1 MKEVKTI
8 PQESIQKENA
18 AQSLITEETTT
29 SGGKPGS
36 ADRGE
41 IWKMFDRIALR
52 YDLLNRSLSFGQ
64 DVIWRKKVVQHLKD
78 TPNQSIL
85 DLATGTAD
93 LLITVYQKSR
103 QIGSGIGIDLAEKM
117 LEIGKRKIAD
127 RNLASRLKLEKGDAT
142 RIPFSDGS
150 FDAVM
155 IAFGIRNI
163 EDTHRSLLEMNR
175 VLKTG
180 GRAIILEFSLPANRV
195 VRSFYLLYFRRIL
208 PKIGALI
215 SGDKYAYSYLNKT
228 VESFPY
234 GRDFEGLMSNAGFVN
249 VSSTPL
255 TFGIA
260 TIYQGDRE

>member
-18 AQSLITEETTT
+18 AQSLVTEETTT

-103 QIGSGIGIDLAEKM
+103 QIGSGIGIDLAEKIYRQAGELKKAKNM
-117 LEIGKRKIAD
+117 QDRLMKIAADDD
-127 RNLASRLKLEKGDAT
+127 RS
-142 RIPFSDGS
+142 
-150 FDAVM
+150 
-155 IAFGIRNI
+155 IRA
-163 EDTHRSLLEMNR
+163 M
-175 VLKTG
+175 
-180 GRAIILEFSLPANRV
+180 
-195 VRSFYLLYFRRIL
+195 
-208 PKIGALI
+208 
-215 SGDKYAYSYLNKT
+215 LN
-228 VESFPY
+228 
-234 GRDFEGLMSNAGFVN
+234 
-249 VSSTPL
+249 
-255 TFGIA
+255 
-260 TIYQGDRE
+260 